1 MSELCRTVDVKCRTA
16 ATDVACETV
25 GGYTADQVLTQPLA
39 IDAEWLPSFFIVG
52 PPRTGSSWLHEVLRP
67 HTLLPSP
74 SKETRFFDTHFH
86 RGMKWY
92 SAHYQ
97 QPRQK
102 RRMGEVAPTYF
113 ASVSARERIA
123 LTVPQAK
130 IVCVFRNPVER
141 IVSLYR
147 VKRAYGWIPWS
158 FAEAVARDPELMES
172 GRYASTLKLWRRSF
186 GTENVMAGIYDDLQA
201 DPQSFVDSVV
211 DFVGVPRFPLAD
223 WQYRF
228 VHDSDRMTQPRSY
241 YRTRTATIVAN
252 WLKARRMD
260 RAVSAFKRSRLRK
273 LVLGGG
279 APFPKLS
286 PELSM
291 RLLEAFQPEVDE
303 LEEMLH
309 RDLSGWKHQTGPQ
322 RTKST

>member
-1 MSELCRTVDVKCRTA
+1 MTELCRTLDATRRTI
-16 ATDVACETV
+16 TTEVAGEAI
-25 GGYTADQVLTQPLA
+25 GGCPADQILARPLET
-39 IDAEWLPSFFIVG
+39 DAGLLPSFFIIG
-52 PPRTGSSWLHEVLRP
+52 PPRTGSSWLHEVLRR

-92 SAHYQ
+92 LAHYQ
-97 QPRQK
+97 QSGAG

-113 ASVSARERIA
+113 ASALARERMA

-130 IVCVFRNPVER
+130 IVCVFRNPVDR

-158 FAEAVARDPELMES
+158 FTEAIEHDPELMES
-172 GRYASTLKLWRRSF
+172 GRYASTLKLWRCSF
-186 GTENVMAGIYDDLQA
+186 GAENVMAAVYDDLQG
-201 DPQSFVDSVV
+201 DPQSFVDAVV
-211 DFVGVPRFPLAD
+211 DFIGVQRFVLAD
-223 WQYRF
+223 WQRGF

-252 WLKARRMD
+252 WFKARRLD
-260 RAVSAFKRSRLRK
+260 SAVSAFKRSRLRK

-286 PELSM
+286 PEL
-291 RLLEAFQPEVDE
+291 LVQLQKTFQPEVEE
-303 LEEMLH
+303 LEEMLQ
-309 RDLSGWKHQTGPQ
+309 RDLSGWKV
-322 RTKST
+322 REENVS